1 MQMKLE
7 LEYDDII
14 KNKKELIE
22 QLESLKEDAIWHMQS
37 TVDDLNEVFKRDLH
51 ALKIAIR
58 VIKEM
63 K

>member
-1 MQMKLE
+1 MKLE
-7 LEYDDII
+7 LGYDDII
-14 KNKKELIE
+14 KNKEELLE
-22 QLESLKEDAIWHMQS
+22 QLESLKEDAIWRVQS
-37 TVDDLNEVFKRDLH
+37 TVAGLNEVFKRDLH